1 MARRR
6 KSSTRG
12 TSKTPI
18 ANYILIA
25 IAVLAGLFF
34 LNKMLKG
41 SNSTELGEPSKNFS
55 IADYRRD
62 ASRYASVG
70 NQYVL
75 EGRVEDIVERGRER
89 LIIISMK
96 DNAQERLPL
105 LLPSSTESDVNVT
118 RGDSF
123 VFQVECQ
130 SGRDSEGNPVKGVF
144 VIKKVA
150 VV

>member
-6 KSSTRG
+6 KSSNRG
-12 TSKTPI
+12 SSKTPI

-25 IAVLAGLFF
+25 IVILAGLFF
-34 LNKMLKG
+34 LNKLLKG
-41 SNSTELGEPSKNFS
+41 SNSTELGEPTQNFS
-55 IADYRRD
+55 IADYRSD

-70 NQYVL
+70 NQYIL

-96 DNAQERLPL
+96 NNAQERLPL
-105 LLPSSTESDVNVT
+105 LMPSSTKTDINVT

-130 SGRDSEGNPVKGVF
+130 SGRDAEGNPVKGIF